1 MNIIDFLKGAIK
13 KMLGKNNIETALK
26 IDIAISPKLEE
37 KIREWGNIY
46 ENKAPWLNK
55 DVKSLE
61 LGSSISGE
69 FVRLTIA
76 EMKTEITGS
85 TRADFLQEQYKRMLK
100 NLADNLEIG
109 DAKGGLIFKPYVK
122 NGEIYVDFVLQG
134 NFYPISFDDTGKIIS
149 IIFATQ
155 KTEGNYI
162 YTRLEY
168 HRLEG
173 TDYYISNTAYKSNNN
188 SSLGKEINLSEVPE
202 WKNIEKEVKIENVEK
217 PLFAYYKPPIANNV
231 DTKSPLGIS
240 VFAKATN
247 LIKDADEQY
256 GRIMWEYEG
265 SEKAVYASTEAL
277 KPRKEVIRNGEN
289 RRTKWETP
297 KLKERLFKAID
308 IDGKDGEGFFK
319 DYSPEVRDEAFWRGL
334 NKILERI
341 EFNVGLAYGTI
352 SEPAFSDKTATEI
365 KTSKQRSYMTVSRM
379 QENLQT
385 ALEDLIY
392 AIDVL
397 TTLYS
402 LAPVGTY
409 QTSFEWGDSVL
420 TDTQVEQT
428 IQMQEVGQGLRSKLR
443 YIMWRYGL
451 TEQQAQEELDRIQEE
466 KMSNQAAFGFT
477 PINNGD
483 DEE

>member
-1 MNIIDFLKGAIK
+1 
-13 KMLGKNNIETALK
+13 MLGKSNIESELN
-26 IDIAISPKLEE
+26 IDIAISPKLEA
-37 KIREWGNIY
+37 KIIEWGNIY

-61 LGSSISGE
+61 LGSAISSE
-69 FVRLTIA
+69 FVRLTIS

-85 TRADFLQEQYKRMLK
+85 ARADFLQQQYKKILK
-100 NLADNLEIG
+100 NIADDLEKG

-122 NGEIYVDFVLQG
+122 GEQIFIDFVIQG
-134 NFYPISFDDTGKIIS
+134 SFYPISFDDTGKIIS

-155 KTEGNYI
+155 KVQGDCI

-188 SSLGKEINLSEVPE
+188 SSLGKQINLSEVSE
-202 WKNIEKEVKIENVEK
+202 WKDIEKEVKIENIER
-217 PLFAYYKPPIANNV
+217 PLFSYYKPPIANNV

-256 GRIMWEYEG
+256 GRVMWEYEG

-277 KPRKEVIRNGEN
+277 KPRKEIIRDEDGK
-289 RRTKWETP
+289 RIRWETP
-297 KLKERLFKAID
+297 KIKDRLFRAID
-308 IDGKDGEGFFK
+308 LDGKNGEGFFK
-319 DYSPEVRDEAFWRGL
+319 DYSPEIRDEAFWRGL

-341 EFNVGLAYGTI
+341 EFNVGLAYGTL

-365 KTSKQRSYMTVSRM
+365 KTSKQRSYVTVSRM

-392 AIDVL
+392 AMDAL

-402 LAPVGTY
+402 LAPIGTY
-409 QTSFEWGDSVL
+409 QASFEWGDSVL

-451 TEQQAQEELDRIQEE
+451 TEQQAQEELDRIQKE
-466 KMSNQAAFGFT
+466 KMSNQEAFGF
-477 PINNGD
+477 NGNI

>member
-1 MNIIDFLKGAIK
+1 
-13 KMLGKNNIETALK
+13 MLGKSNIESELN
-26 IDIAISPKLEE
+26 IDIAISPKLEA

-61 LGSSISGE
+61 LGSSIAGE
-69 FVRLTIA
+69 FVRLTTA

-85 TRADFLQEQYKRMLK
+85 ARASFLQEQYKEMLK

-109 DAKGGLIFKPYVK
+109 NAKGGLVFKPYIK
-122 NGEIYVDFVLQG
+122 NGQIYIDFVQEGL
-134 NFYPISFDDTGKIIS
+134 FYPISFDDTGRIIS
-149 IIFATQ
+149 IVFSSQ
-155 KTEGNYI
+155 KIEGDYI

-173 TDYYISNTAYKSNNN
+173 TDYYISNTAYKSNNK

-202 WKNIEKEVKIENVEK
+202 WKDIEKEVKIENVEK

-256 GRIMWEYEG
+256 GRVMWEYEG

-277 KPRKEVIRNGEN
+277 KPRKEIIRGEDGK
-289 RRTKWETP
+289 RVKWETP
-297 KLKERLFKAID
+297 KLKERLFRAID
-308 IDGKDGEGFFK
+308 LDGKNGEGFFE
-319 DYSPEVRDEAFWRGL
+319 DYSPEIRDEAFWRGL

-341 EFNVGLAYGTI
+341 EFNVGLAYGTL

-365 KTSKQRSYMTVSRM
+365 KTSKQRSYVTVSRM

-385 ALEDLIY
+385 ASEDLIY
-392 AIDVL
+392 AMDVL

-402 LAPVGTY
+402 LAPIGTY
-409 QTSFEWGDSVL
+409 QASFEWGDSVL

-466 KMSNQAAFGFT
+466 KMSNQEAFGF
-477 PINNGD
+477 NGI
-483 DEE
+483 EEE